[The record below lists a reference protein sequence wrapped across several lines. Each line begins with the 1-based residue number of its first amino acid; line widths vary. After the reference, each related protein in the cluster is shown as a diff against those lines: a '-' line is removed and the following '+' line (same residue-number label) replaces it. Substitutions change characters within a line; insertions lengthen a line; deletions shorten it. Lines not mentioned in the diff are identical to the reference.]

1 MKLNKECVR
10 SIMLFCESNLQLGN
24 QLTLQD
30 FLNNSELNYTDD
42 DIEYSLEKLDET
54 PYLNMQLI
62 SGSNNGIAQIF
73 VNSITWEGHEFLD
86 TIRDPKVWKATK
98 KIASH
103 LESVSIKI
111 LSNIGTGVI
120 NHLIDKN
127 MSNPSFWNK
136 IDL

>member
-1 MKLNKECVR
+1 MKLNQDCVR
-10 SIMLFCESNLQLGN
+10 SIMLFCEKNLKLDN
-24 QLTLQD
+24 ALRLQD
-30 FLNNSELNYTDD
+30 FIDTTDLNYSSE
-42 DIEYSLEKLDET
+42 DIKYTLEKLDET

-62 SGSNNGIAQIF
+62 AGGNSGIAGVF
-73 VNSITWEGHEFLD
+73 VNSITWKGHEFLD

-120 NHLIDKN
+120 NHLIDKS
-127 MSNPSFWNK
+127 MSSPSFFEK
-136 IDL
+136 IGF